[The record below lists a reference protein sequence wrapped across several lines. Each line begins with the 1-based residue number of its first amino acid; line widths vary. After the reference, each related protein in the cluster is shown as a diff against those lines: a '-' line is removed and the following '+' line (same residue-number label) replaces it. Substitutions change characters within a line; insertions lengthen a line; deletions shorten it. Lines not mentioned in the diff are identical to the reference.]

1 MRWLT
6 PVSRISSSLLSV
18 FLCKQSACKSQA
30 LGPIGWVAQH
40 NEGKLA
46 AFQIKGCYLSTSLLG
61 EDLHEYEKDQ
71 YDGERVVLEKNA
83 NLQLALSHMVADF
96 DRESNLS
103 MCRFFSLRRAPV
115 ISTGSLKLDQALGI
129 GGLPKG
135 RMVEIY
141 GKEASGKTTLALHIV
156 KEAQKLGGC
165 CAYLDVENAMEPSLA
180 EAMGVNTENLLFAR
194 PSCAEKTL
202 SIVNTL
208 VNSASVDVIVVD
220 SVAALV
226 SECELNSMI
235 DIESHDVQPRLMT
248 QALRKIQHSLYRSQA
263 LVIFVNQVR
272 KSTKPS
278 KGFSDGNEF
287 TCGGSALR
295 FYAAVRM
302 RIMRKELLHFQDK
315 ITGISIAVQIMK
327 NKMAPALKKAD
338 LEIEFGRGF
347 CREAEIFL
355 AALEHGF
362 IMKEGNGYWIEG
374 KFLKGQR
381 EAETYLAEN
390 SDVTDQLTNCLRN
403 QLFFRA
409 QDG

>member
-1 MRWLT
+1 M
-6 PVSRISSSLLSV
+6 
-18 FLCKQSACKSQA
+18 Q
-30 LGPIGWVAQH
+30 
-40 NEGKLA
+40 
-46 AFQIKGCYLSTSLLG
+46 
-61 EDLHEYEKDQ
+61 
-71 YDGERVVLEKNA
+71 
-83 NLQLALSHMVADF
+83 
-96 DRESNLS
+96 
-103 MCRFFSLRRAPV
+103 
-115 ISTGSLKLDQALGI
+115 
-129 GGLPKG
+129 G

-220 SVAALV
+220 S
-226 SECELNSMI
+226 
-235 DIESHDVQPRLMT
+235 
-248 QALRKIQHSLYRSQA
+248 
-263 LVIFVNQVR
+263 VR